1 MTKKVDNYKNS
12 LWTRI
17 NKILTKVE
25 DAKKKKK
32 GISKE
37 FVEKRRQEFIK
48 SIEEKRNKK

>member
-1 MTKKVDNYKNS
+1 MTKKVDKYKNS

-25 DAKKKKK
+25 DANKGKE

-37 FVEKRRQEFIK
+37 FIEKRR
-48 SIEEKRNKK
+48 